1 MDFIV
6 NENAL
11 ALGGYQAA
19 LAIVGILVLLW
30 LSWRATSAIIK
41 RSRNKTRMTEREVL
55 AYAWPPMAWLAL
67 LLIGGVAFSTMQAY
81 GPRIAIPKTELKVN
95 APAVP
100 GGAQVQDLTP
110 KKLSDNE
117 RLDQQRQLEAET
129 KKRVNLQ

>member
-1 MDFIV
+1 
-6 NENAL
+6 
-11 ALGGYQAA
+11 
-19 LAIVGILVLLW
+19 
-30 LSWRATSAIIK
+30 
-41 RSRNKTRMTEREVL
+41 MTEREVL

-67 LLIGGVAFSTMQAY
+67 LLIGGVTFSTMQAY